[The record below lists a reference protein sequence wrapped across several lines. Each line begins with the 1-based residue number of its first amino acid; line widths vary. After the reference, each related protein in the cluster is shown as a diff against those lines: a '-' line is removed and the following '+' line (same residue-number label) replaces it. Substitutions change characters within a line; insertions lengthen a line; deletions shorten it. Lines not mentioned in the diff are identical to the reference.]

1 MRPLDRHVKQPIT
14 ASFVQRAEMLS
25 ILIKMGNTSGIN
37 LEGNNFTISQF
48 ADDTTLFLR
57 NE

>member
-1 MRPLDRHVKQPIT
+1 MRPLDRHVT

-48 ADDTTLFLR
+48 ADDTTLFLK